1 VSAVNAVHFIHF
13 LGILYNAQ
21 DMLLYYP
28 DQPSSSRLFVDSPST
43 FGLFYESLYIR
54 SLDGTQ
60 LHAQLVRQSSSV
72 SAAAPTVVFFHGN
85 AGNIG
90 HRLPNVQAMCW
101 RNNVNVLLVEYR
113 GYGRSRGWPSEQG
126 NLCVASWSQT
136 VCFVP
141 FVKLV
146 IQAELLRIRSG

>member
-1 VSAVNAVHFIHF
+1 MHFIYSC

-43 FGLFYESLYIR
+43 FGLFYESIYIR
-54 SLDGTQ
+54 SHDGTQ
-60 LHAQLVRQSSSV
+60 LHALLVRQSLSV

-101 RNNVNVLLVEYR
+101 RNHVNVLLVEYR
-113 GYGRSRGWPSEQG
+113 GYGKSQGWPSEQG
-126 NLCVASWSQT
+126 NVCVA
-136 VCFVP
+136 
-141 FVKLV
+141 
-146 IQAELLRIRSG
+146 G